1 MASLPESLES
11 DAVFPSDT
19 MFPPLHEEVV
29 NTITHGIGWLVVLA
43 AKPILTTF
51 PWHVLAW
58 IGGGGF
64 FYTAGVY
71 FVAADRRFYHSIW
84 HLFVLA
90 GSACHF
96 LAVMHYLEFR
106 AV

>member
-1 MASLPESLES
+1 LTLVWVFSLL
-11 DAVFPSDT
+11 
-19 MFPPLHEEVV
+19 
-29 NTITHGIGWLVVLA
+29 GIYTKIAQNDKLDRMSYLPYVALGWLVVIA
-43 AKPILTTF
+43 AKPVLETF
-51 PWHVLAW
+51 PTHVIAW
-58 IGGGGF
+58 IAGGGF

-90 GSACHF
+90 GSACHYV
-96 LAVMHYLEFR
+96 AVMHYLEFR